1 MAKNKDSRTTH
12 KVAAIKLG
20 SVRTER
26 DGEGGLQ
33 TSDPADCGHMAAA
46 AQIKRLRLGGVR
58 LQLSSQ
64 FRQLKSASS
73 KLVTTNRK
81 NEHKPGKEDI
91 GLSSNFTAI

>member
-1 MAKNKDSRTTH
+1 
-12 KVAAIKLG
+12 
-20 SVRTER
+20 
-26 DGEGGLQ
+26 
-33 TSDPADCGHMAAA
+33 MAAA

-81 NEHKPGKEDI
+81 KDAQALNPLRDNLVISQLIHMTD
-91 GLSSNFTAI
+91 F